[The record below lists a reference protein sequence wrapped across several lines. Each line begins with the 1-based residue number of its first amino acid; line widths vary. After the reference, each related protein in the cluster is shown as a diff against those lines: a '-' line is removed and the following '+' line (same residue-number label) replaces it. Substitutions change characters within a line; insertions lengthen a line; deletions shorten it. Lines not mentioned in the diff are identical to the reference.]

1 MTNTPS
7 FREELVSQIPALR
20 LLMALGGEY
29 LPPDE
34 ALASRDVQG
43 MYPYIKAR

>member
-34 ALASRDVQG
+34 ALTPRDVQG